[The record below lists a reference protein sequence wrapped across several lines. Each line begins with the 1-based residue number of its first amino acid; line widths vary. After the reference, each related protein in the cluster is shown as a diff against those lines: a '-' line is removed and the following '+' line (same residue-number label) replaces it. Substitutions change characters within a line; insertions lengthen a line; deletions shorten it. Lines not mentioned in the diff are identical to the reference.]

1 MKRITA
7 ILLLLCVVFS
17 GAVHAAPASP
27 QCTNLAGT
35 TGDPGTGCAGNPIN
49 LTTGNKFQRE
59 VDMPALPGVLGLELV
74 RYYNSDFSSPRIPN
88 GILGRGWKLSY
99 ETELYVAGKTL
110 QIILADGTHLTFS
123 RDPLDPSRCSTGN
136 PAHGTV
142 VIRRGARGNDYLW
155 TQVDGRQLTFTAR
168 GRLEMIRVPGGQF
181 VSMTHD
187 DDGLLQTVTDPQGR
201 QLRLGYPDR
210 QTLRKDGRRFRGVQT
225 IVSPVGTF
233 AYGYGSA
240 LPAGATV
247 DPSVTLANL
256 TGVTGPD
263 HQRFYHYE
271 DPQHPTLLT
280 GISIGG
286 ERFST
291 YAYNAD
297 GKAILST
304 HASDVDKVTLD
315 YRSSTETV
323 LTNSL
328 GQVTTYRHAVVG
340 DRHQVLEVRGPG
352 CRLCSEGNV
361 RYATNALGQLTE
373 TTRLNAAG
381 QPLSGVRL
389 TLDHVGRTLAID
401 RIFYVNG
408 QPQPAQR
415 QARFQYH
422 SDSGFGPTLVA
433 RPSVVPGQEVVTQLR
448 YNAAGQPLAVTE
460 TGWEPG
466 SPATA
471 ISRTTSYRYTTIN
484 GSSLL
489 TTIDGPLPNGPTGS
503 PADSDVTQLRYDARG
518 DFLIETIAPGNRR
531 TTLQNAATGYPD
543 QVTVSDG
550 FHRPVVTS
558 FARNAR
564 GQLTRLTQFLHPAP
578 QRWFDAAVSPVAL
591 VTQISYNAAGLPQRL
606 IRPDGSWIDALQDA
620 AGRQRGLR
628 DQDGNT
634 ASEVSDTES
643 QLLQTRLHTTATDIV
658 SSYRYDDQHR
668 LAQLTDPAQAVTQF
682 AYDTVTGQ
690 LASHTDALGRR
701 TAYQVDAA
709 GRIAAVLQNA
719 EGSTPAV
726 TRPGYLPGTSLV
738 DRLTDANGATTQR
751 IVDDFGRTVR
761 VDSPDSGIRT
771 ARYDAADQLILRI
784 DANGNPT
791 RYQYDAAGRLI
802 LQVSTGSAGVVRTE
816 YRYRGDRLIE
826 IAHPQQ
832 STRFQHDDNGRV
844 TGRTDWLTREGAAPL
859 RFSTSYHYD
868 SLNRLDRATLPSGET
883 LALTFDHASR
893 PQRLDLVSA
902 DGRRTRALV
911 TGIGLNPFTG
921 LTGFTH
927 GNGVMTRYQSA
938 PATGQRTGVTVAGTH
953 PLYAQQVRYDR
964 VGRITGITR
973 STRSTPG
980 EAIQDDERYGYDAL
994 DRLSRVG
1001 TPHENVSWTYDT
1013 VGNRLTGADRQ
1024 TLAYQPA
1031 SNRLASIRDGDRN
1044 TRYAYDAAG
1053 NPLTIGLQH
1062 LRYDVTGRLRDVGT
1076 ATGPVARYAYNA
1088 TGERVSKTTFDAH
1101 GKARTTYF
1109 LYQGNQLASEID
1121 DSGRVT
1127 THFVYLN
1134 QMPVAQLA
1142 YAPAPTGVL
1151 PTLRGWIGWHDE
1163 ATDSQLYALH
1173 TDHLG
1178 IPQLATDERQ
1188 QVVWKARYSAFGQAT
1203 ITTQK
1208 ITLNLRLPGH
1218 YADAETGRHYN
1229 MFRDYDPATGRYL
1242 QSDPIGLDGGFN
1254 TYGYVNGNPLGA
1266 IDPLGLAAQ
1275 CPASCTPAQS
1285 SAALRELSRQ
1295 ARVDGDV
1302 DAAYSY
1308 LRRALDVQNAVAA
1321 CTLQGTAAGMSDE
1334 DAAILGGMVLNPSG
1348 TTPVGM
1354 AGSAGGGE
1362 RRNGGIT
1369 NGVASRLKSV
1379 GATEYEPTGFLGKSG
1394 FEMKNA
1400 PWQKV
1405 RNEPAVIGNRKFS
1418 GHALDQMQNRGL
1430 MPSVIENALTNGITF
1445 PTRVGTTGFYDATNN
1460 VRVIINSGTGRVVTA
1475 IKGAP

>member
-1 MKRITA
+1 MKHLNVIF
-7 ILLLLCVVFS
+7 LLLCALFS
-17 GAVHAAPASP
+17 GAVHAAFATP

-74 RYYNSDFSSPRIPN
+74 RYYNSDFSGPRIPN

-110 QIILADGTHLTFS
+110 QIVLADGTHLSFS

-210 QTLRKDGRRFRGVQT
+210 QTLRKDRHRFRGVQT
-225 IVSPVGTF
+225 ILSPVGTF
-233 AYGYGSA
+233 AYAYGSA

-247 DPSVTLANL
+247 NPSTTLANL

-263 HQRFYHYE
+263 QQRAYHYE

-280 GISIGG
+280 GISIGS
-286 ERFST
+286 ERFSS
-291 YAYNAD
+291 YAYNVD
-297 GKAILST
+297 GKAVLST
-304 HASDVDKVTLD
+304 HAGDVDKVTLD
-315 YRSSTETV
+315 YPSSTETV

-328 GQVTTYRHAVVG
+328 GQRTTYRHAVVG

-352 CRLCSEGNV
+352 CRLCSEGNI
-361 RYATNALGQLTE
+361 RYAYNALGQLTA

-381 QPLSGVRL
+381 QPLSGVHL
-389 TLDHVGRTLAID
+389 MLDHVGRTLAID
-401 RIFYVNG
+401 RIVYLNG

-422 SDSGFGPTLVA
+422 SDTGFGPTQVA
-433 RPSVVPGQEVVTQLR
+433 RPSVVPGQEVVTQIS
-448 YNAAGQPLAVTE
+448 YNAAGQPLEVTE
-460 TGWEPG
+460 SGWEPG
-466 SPATA
+466 TSATA
-471 ISRTTSYRYTTIN
+471 ISRTTSFRYTVIN
-484 GSSLL
+484 GRSLP
-489 TTIDGPLPNGPTGS
+489 TAIDGPLPNGPTGS
-503 PADSDVTQLRYDARG
+503 PTDSDVTQWRYDARG
-518 DFLIETIAPGNRR
+518 DFLVETIAPGNRR
-531 TTLQNAATGYPD
+531 TPLRHAATGHPD

-550 FHRPVVTS
+550 IHPPVVTGV
-558 FARNAR
+558 ARNAR
-564 GQLTRLTQFLHPAP
+564 GQLIRLTQFLHPAP
-578 QRWFDAAVSPVAL
+578 PRWFDAAASPVEL
-591 VTQISYNAAGLPQRL
+591 VTQINYNAAGLPQRL
-606 IRPDGSWIDALQDA
+606 IRPDGSWVDALRDA

-634 ASEVSDTES
+634 SSEVSDTES
-643 QLLQTRLHTTATDIV
+643 QLLQTRLLGSDANIV
-658 SSYRYDDQHR
+658 SSYSYDDQHR

-682 AYDTVTGQ
+682 AYDAVTGQ
-690 LASHTDALGRR
+690 LASHTDTLGRK
-701 TAYQVDAA
+701 TAYEVDAA

-719 EGSTPAV
+719 DGPAPAV

-738 DRLTDANGATTQR
+738 DRLTDANGASTHR

-761 VDSPDSGIRT
+761 VDSPDSGTRT
-771 ARYDAADQLILRI
+771 ARYDAADQLILRT
-784 DANGNPT
+784 DANGNSR

-802 LQVSTGSAGVVRTE
+802 LEASAGRAGAVRTA
-816 YRYRGDRLIE
+816 YRYHGDRLIE

-844 TGRTDWLTREGAAPL
+844 TVRTDWLTRERSAPL

-868 SLNRLDRATLPSGET
+868 SLNRLDRAALPSGET

-902 DGRRTRALV
+902 DGHRTRALA
-911 TGIGLNPFTG
+911 TGISLNPFTG

-927 GNGVMTRYQSA
+927 GNGVATRYQSA
-938 PATGQRTGVTVAGTH
+938 PATGQRIGVTVAGKH

-964 VGRITGITR
+964 VGRITSITR
-973 STRSTPG
+973 STAASAT
-980 EAIQDDERYGYDAL
+980 QHDERYGYDAL
-994 DRLSRVG
+994 DRLDQVD
-1001 TPHENVSWTYDT
+1001 TPFEKARWTYDA

-1031 SNRLASIRDGDRN
+1031 SNRLASIRQGDRDS
-1044 TRYAYDAAG
+1044 RYDYDAAG
-1053 NPLTIGLQH
+1053 NPLTIGLQQ
-1062 LRYDVTGRLRDVGT
+1062 LRYDVTGRLRDVDT
-1076 ATGPVARYAYNA
+1076 AAGPVARYAYNA

-1109 LYQGNQLASEID
+1109 LYQGKQFASEID

-1127 THFVYLN
+1127 AHTVYLN

-1151 PTLRGWIGWHDE
+1151 AALRSWIGWHDE
-1163 ATDSQLYALH
+1163 ATDSRLYALH

-1178 IPQLATDERQ
+1178 TPQLATDEHQ
-1188 QVVWKARYSAFGQAT
+1188 QVVWQARYSAFGLAT

-1218 YADAETGRHYN
+1218 YADAETDRHYN
-1229 MFRDYDPATGRYL
+1229 IFRDYDPATGRYL

-1266 IDPLGLAAQ
+1266 IDVLGLAAQ
-1275 CPASCTPAQS
+1275 CPATCSPAQS
-1285 SAALRELSRQ
+1285 SAALRELSTQ

-1302 DAAYSY
+1302 DAAYAY

-1321 CTLQGTAAGMSDE
+1321 CTLQGTTAGMSDE
-1334 DAAILGGMVLNPSG
+1334 DAAILGGMVMNLSLIHI
-1348 TTPVGM
+1348 
-1354 AGSAGGGE
+1354 S
-1362 RRNGGIT
+1362 
-1369 NGVASRLKSV
+1369 
-1379 GATEYEPTGFLGKSG
+1379 EPTR
-1394 FEMKNA
+1394 
-1400 PWQKV
+1400 P
-1405 RNEPAVIGNRKFS
+1405 
-1418 GHALDQMQNRGL
+1418 
-1430 MPSVIENALTNGITF
+1430 
-1445 PTRVGTTGFYDATNN
+1445 
-1460 VRVIINSGTGRVVTA
+1460 
-1475 IKGAP
+1475 